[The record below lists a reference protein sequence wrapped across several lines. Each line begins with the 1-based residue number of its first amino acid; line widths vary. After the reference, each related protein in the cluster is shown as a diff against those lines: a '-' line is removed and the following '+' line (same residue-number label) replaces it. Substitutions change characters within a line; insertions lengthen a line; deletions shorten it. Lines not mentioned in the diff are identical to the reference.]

1 MKRLILMAAALIR
14 AVCVVMTSCE
24 EYLPQG
30 VQEQFEEKQSEAK
43 EKVSDEL
50 KKALMDQVDDFFHSD
65 DLEESLG
72 FSEEQL
78 EEAKQEINQYIQDY
92 DFDSGALTQVIDEMK
107 NLFDGTEGLSKEE
120 IQKKLDEMLQQ

>member
-1 MKRLILMAAALIR
+1 MKRLILMAAALIG

-30 VQEQFEEKQSEAK
+30 VQEQFEQKQSEAM

-50 KKALMDQVDDFFHSD
+50 KKALMDQVDEFFQSD

-78 EEAKQEINQYIQDY
+78 EETKQAIDQYIQDY

-107 NLFDGTEGLSKEE
+107 NLFEGTDGLSKEE

>member
-1 MKRLILMAAALIR
+1 MKRLILMAAALIGS
-14 AVCVVMTSCE
+14 VCVVMTSCE

-50 KKALMDQVDDFFHSD
+50 KKALMDQVDEFFQSD

-78 EEAKQEINQYIQDY
+78 EETKQAIDQYIQDY

-107 NLFDGTEGLSKEE
+107 NLFEGTDGLSKEE

>member
-1 MKRLILMAAALIR
+1 MKRLILMAAALIG
-14 AVCVVMTSCE
+14 AVFVVMTSCE

-50 KKALMDQVDDFFHSD
+50 KKALMDQVDEFFQSD

-78 EEAKQEINQYIQDY
+78 EETKQAIDQYIQDY

-107 NLFDGTEGLSKEE
+107 NLFEGTDGLSKEE

>member
-1 MKRLILMAAALIR
+1 MKRLILMAAALIG

-50 KKALMDQVDDFFHSD
+50 KKALMDQVDEFFQSD

-78 EEAKQEINQYIQDY
+78 EETKQAIDQYIQDY

-107 NLFDGTEGLSKEE
+107 NLFEGTEGLSKEE

>member
-1 MKRLILMAAALIR
+1 MKRLILMAAALIG

-50 KKALMDQVDDFFHSD
+50 KKALMDQVDEFFQSD

-78 EEAKQEINQYIQDY
+78 EETKQAIDQYIQDY
-92 DFDSGALTQVIDEMK
+92 DFDSGALTQVINEMK
-107 NLFDGTEGLSKEE
+107 NLFEGTEGLSKEE

>member
-1 MKRLILMAAALIR
+1 MKRLILMAAALIG

-30 VQEQFEEKQSEAK
+30 VQEQLEEKQSEAK

-50 KKALMDQVDDFFHSD
+50 KKALMDQVDEFFQSD

>member
-1 MKRLILMAAALIR
+1 MKRLILMAAALIG

-50 KKALMDQVDDFFHSD
+50 KKALMDQVDEFFQSD

-78 EEAKQEINQYIQDY
+78 EETKQAIDQYIQDY

-107 NLFDGTEGLSKEE
+107 NLFEGTDGLSKEE

>member
-1 MKRLILMAAALIR
+1 MKRLILMAAALIG

>member
-1 MKRLILMAAALIR
+1 MKRLILMAAALIG

-50 KKALMDQVDDFFHSD
+50 KKALMDQVDEFFQSD

-78 EEAKQEINQYIQDY
+78 EETKQAIDQYIQDY

>member
-1 MKRLILMAAALIR
+1 MKRLILMAAALIG

-50 KKALMDQVDDFFHSD
+50 KKALMDQVDEFFQSD

-78 EEAKQEINQYIQDY
+78 EETKQAIDQYIQDY

-107 NLFDGTEGLSKEE
+107 NLFEGTDGLSKEE
-120 IQKKLDEMLQQ
+120 IKKKLDEMLQQ

>member
-1 MKRLILMAAALIR
+1 MKRLILMAAALIG

-30 VQEQFEEKQSEAK
+30 VQEQLEEKQSEAK

>member
-1 MKRLILMAAALIR
+1 MKRLILMAAALIG

-50 KKALMDQVDDFFHSD
+50 KKALMDQVDEFFQSD

-72 FSEEQL
+72 FSEKQL
-78 EEAKQEINQYIQDY
+78 EETKQAIDQYIQDY

-107 NLFDGTEGLSKEE
+107 NLFEGTDGLSKEE

>member
-1 MKRLILMAAALIR
+1 MKRLILMAAALIGV
-14 AVCVVMTSCE
+14 ACVVMTSGE
-24 EYLPQG
+24 KFLPQG
-30 VQEQFEEKQSEAK
+30 VQAQIEEKQSEAK
-43 EKVSDEL
+43 DKVSDEL

-78 EEAKQEINQYIQDY
+78 EETKQEIEQYIQDY
-92 DFDSGALTQVIDEMK
+92 EFDTGALMQAVDEMK

-120 IQKKLDEMLQQ
+120 IQKKLDEILQQ

>member
-1 MKRLILMAAALIR
+1 MAAALIG

-30 VQEQFEEKQSEAK
+30 VQEQLEEKQSEAK

>member
-1 MKRLILMAAALIR
+1 MKRLILMAAALIG

-50 KKALMDQVDDFFHSD
+50 KKALMDQVDEFFQSD

>member
-1 MKRLILMAAALIR
+1 MKRLILMAAALIG

-30 VQEQFEEKQSEAK
+30 VQEQFEEKRSEAK

-50 KKALMDQVDDFFHSD
+50 KKALMDQVDEFFQSD

-78 EEAKQEINQYIQDY
+78 EETKQAIDQYIQDY

-107 NLFDGTEGLSKEE
+107 NLFEGTDGLSKEE

>member
-1 MKRLILMAAALIR
+1 MKRLILMAAVLIG
-14 AVCVVMTSCE
+14 AVCVIMTSCE

-30 VQEQFEEKQSEAK
+30 VQEQLEEKQSEAK

-65 DLEESLG
+65 DLKESLG